1 MHHLY
6 MLENSLKILL
16 CCLSVYKLLLKKTKT
31 VWNYF
36 HTVDMADYLLP
47 LSYYSI
53 KSIGFQYITEIYTA
67 NSIKKDGDN
76 TYAMSVFSV
85 AATENHCCLASGDH
99 IRNKQKIRT
108 LHQSVKS
115 SDYSFL
121 VGRGGFEPPKSSTAD
136 LQSAPFGH
144 SGTYPY

>member
-1 MHHLY
+1 M
-6 MLENSLKILL
+6 
-16 CCLSVYKLLLKKTKT
+16 
-31 VWNYF
+31 
-36 HTVDMADYLLP
+36 
-47 LSYYSI
+47 
-53 KSIGFQYITEIYTA
+53 FQYITEIYSA

-85 AATENHCCLASGDH
+85 AATEIYCFFASGKY

-121 VGRGGFEPPKSSTAD
+121 VEEGGFEPPKSLTAD
-136 LQSAPFGH
+136 LQSAPFGR
-144 SGTYPY
+144 SGTLPY